1 MKITNV
7 ESIPLNIPIHNEWVS
22 GVGLLSVIENILV
35 KVYTDEGIVG
45 IGEAA
50 TWGAFGED
58 SKSTYVTLND
68 YLIPAALGEDP
79 YSIEK
84 IMNKMDKAHV
94 GGCFAKAAIEMA
106 LYDIIGK
113 SLNQP
118 VYNLLG
124 GLYRRGVKMSF
135 SVALQDINREL
146 DEISKCIER
155 GVKIFKVKTGV
166 KSHFE
171 DIERL
176 KEISKL
182 LGGRGELRID
192 YNQSLARENAIK
204 YCRQLEEFNPTY
216 IEQPVPY
223 WDIDGLASIA
233 KAIDTPIMADESVY
247 SFQDAMKLAKK
258 EAADIFSIKLMKSGG
273 IRNGQKIAAV
283 AESANIPCYSGL
295 KFDSSVGMSAALHFT
310 VATKNVS
317 YGGDYYIPYFLMKQD
332 IVINP
337 HKFEDGFVIP
347 NDKPGLGVELD
358 EKVVEK
364 FRIK

>member
-1 MKITNV
+1 MKIIKV
-7 ESIPLNIPIHNEWVS
+7 ESIPLNVPILNKWLS
-22 GVGLLSVIENILV
+22 GVGLLSAIENILV
-35 KVYTDEGIVG
+35 KVYTDQGIMG

-68 YLIPAALGEDP
+68 YLAPTILGEDP

-84 IMNKMDKAHV
+84 VMNKMDKAHA
-94 GGCFAKAAIEMA
+94 GGSFAKAAIEMA

-124 GLYRRGVKMSF
+124 GMYRTGVKMSF
-135 SVALQDINREL
+135 SIALQDIKKEL
-146 DEISKCIER
+146 EQISKCLAMGIQ
-155 GVKIFKVKTGV
+155 IFKVKMGV
-166 KSHFE
+166 MSQVE

-176 KEISKL
+176 KGMRKL
-182 LGGRGELRID
+182 LEGRAELRID
-192 YNQSLARENAIK
+192 YNQSLSGENAIR

-223 WDIDGLASIA
+223 WDIDGLARVA

-247 SFQDAMKLAKK
+247 SFYDAMKLVKK
-258 EAADIFSIKLMKSGG
+258 EAADMFSIKLMKSGG

-295 KFDSSVGMSAALHFT
+295 KFDSSVGMSAALHFA

-332 IVINP
+332 IVVNP
-337 HKFEDGFVIP
+337 HKFEGGFVVP
-347 NDKPGLGVELD
+347 NDKPGLGVELND
-358 EKVVEK
+358 EVVEK